1 MTRKRDTDWI
11 LKKGAKEIM
20 DHDIYKGV
28 PSILTAKDVA
38 EFWRIGMNQAYEIIH
53 EIGFRY
59 GRTVRC
65 TKTLLIGFVE
75 GCGRNEN
82 DENLRPWTDQ
92 AKA

>member
-20 DHDIYKGV
+20 DHDIYKGL
-28 PSILTAKDVA
+28 PPILTAKDIA
-38 EFWRIGMNQAYEIIH
+38 DFLLIGTNQSYEIIH

-65 TKTLLIGFVE
+65 TKNQLINFVE
-75 GCGRNEN
+75 GGGRNHEDN
-82 DENLRPWTDQ
+82 EDLR
-92 AKA
+92 AGAE

>member
-1 MTRKRDTDWI
+1 MNQ
-11 LKKGAKEIM
+11 
-20 DHDIYKGV
+20 DIYKGL

-38 EFWRIGMNQAYEIIH
+38 EFLRIGMNQAYEIIH

-65 TKTLLIGFVE
+65 TKTQLIGFVE
-75 GCGRNEN
+75 GGGKHEN
-82 DENLRPWTDQ
+82 DGNLRTWTDQ